1 MKPVSA
7 TLLIVSLV
15 LTSSLLRTTAAQ
27 ADTSYPCDSKCQDR
41 CALAGEKKR
50 CLDYCGI
57 CCQICKCVPPGYML
71 RVTLGNLTDLVS
83 AVAKCLYKLQEH
95 ETHAPEPSKL
105 GRPDDRCLRPRAT
118 ITSESNPYA

>member
-7 TLLIVSLV
+7 TLLIVSLL

-27 ADTSYPCDSKCQDR
+27 ADTSYPCNSKCQDR

-57 CCQICKCVPPGYML
+57 CCQICKCVPPGTSGNKSECPCYGGL
-71 RVTLGNLTDLVS
+71 RNSKDTS
-83 AVAKCLYKLQEH
+83 KC
-95 ETHAPEPSKL
+95 P
-105 GRPDDRCLRPRAT
+105 
-118 ITSESNPYA
+118 